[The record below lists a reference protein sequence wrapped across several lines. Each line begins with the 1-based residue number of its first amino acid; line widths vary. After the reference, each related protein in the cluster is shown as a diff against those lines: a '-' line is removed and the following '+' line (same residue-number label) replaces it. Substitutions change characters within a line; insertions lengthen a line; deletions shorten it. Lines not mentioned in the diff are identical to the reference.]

1 MTSTHLSG
9 VWLPRLDV
17 GQCQCPSLS
26 HITRANSQ
34 GVEEVSA
41 SHRQPLCGAGRSERV
56 IQITIQHGPGLVRRS
71 CAVFIVIEM
80 ELLTC
85 SLVHRNINLSLIS
98 DKQHVITDLRSR
110 PNVMARLPPI
120 AVVAHWCYFVLL
132 SWSPQPSSGLGRDN
146 NHPNLIILHPY
157 CSPSNIWT
165 LFVVLLLLCPNL
177 FGFCNLNS
185 NRRIFNL
192 SVSCKYHLYKL
203 YQIPNPMFWYCER
216 MGPRSQGRR
225 GVATRPVSPVS
236 LQEPAPTPTCENYID
251 IVTVPQQLCTAC
263 ERERR

>member
-56 IQITIQHGPGLVRRS
+56 IQITIQHGPGLMRRS

-98 DKQHVITDLRSR
+98 DKQHVITDLRS
-110 PNVMARLPPI
+110 PAKCHGSAPTHCCCCPLMLFCV
-120 AVVAHWCYFVLL
+120 AVV
-132 SWSPQPSSGLGRDN
+132 
-146 NHPNLIILHPY
+146 
-157 CSPSNIWT
+157 
-165 LFVVLLLLCPNL
+165 
-177 FGFCNLNS
+177 
-185 NRRIFNL
+185 
-192 SVSCKYHLYKL
+192 
-203 YQIPNPMFWYCER
+203 
-216 MGPRSQGRR
+216 
-225 GVATRPVSPVS
+225 VAT
-236 LQEPAPTPTCENYID
+236 A
-251 IVTVPQQLCTAC
+251 QQWAGAG
-263 ERERR
+263 